1 MAKRT
6 WKRWT
11 EKEIEL
17 LIDYYK
23 SGLTVKQ
30 IQETFVKTRSA
41 GSVAVKVNQL
51 QKEGKIQY
59 RQKSKQ
65 PKAMQED
72 FIPQKVIAREKII
85 IKLSKEIK
93 TLKGQLESARKELK
107 AQFKSKNDIWNE
119 PYTTKW
125 SKTGVE
131 ASKTWDYYRDAPKT
145 PEWVKAGKKAMQG
158 KYSTMFAGAVGNQS
172 NMNSKIADKCDAIKE
187 LLQLK
192 NAQYGDSALNPV
204 RVFSK
209 ADSAEQLKVRIDDK
223 LSRLVRGDDSLESDE
238 EIIKDLIG
246 YLVLL
251 LIQYDTQAQSE
262 GNA

>member
-1 MAKRT
+1 MVKRN

-17 LIDYYK
+17 LIYYYK
-23 SGLTVKQ
+23 SGWTVKQ
-30 IQETFVKTRSA
+30 IQEIFVKTRSA
-41 GSVAVKVNQL
+41 GSVAVKINQL

-93 TLKGQLESARKELK
+93 TLKGQLESAKKALKECMSNPQK
-107 AQFKSKNDIWNE
+107 YKHDIWNE
-119 PYTTKW
+119 PYKSKW
-125 SKTGVE
+125 
-131 ASKTWDYYRDAPKT
+131 PKT
-145 PEWVKAGKKAMQG
+145 PPWVEAGKKAMQG
-158 KYSTMFAGAVGNQS
+158 NPQPSQPQA
-172 NMNSKIADKCDAIKE
+172 NMNSKIADKCDAIKA

-192 NAQYGDSALNPV
+192 NSQYGDSAMNPV

-209 ADSAEQLKVRIDDK
+209 ADSTEQLKVRIDDK

-238 EIIKDLIG
+238 EVIKDLIG
-246 YLVLL
+246 YLILL
-251 LIQYDTQAQSE
+251 LIQYDTQSSSE

>member
-1 MAKRT
+1 MVKRN

-17 LIDYYK
+17 LIYYYK
-23 SGLTVKQ
+23 SGWTVKQ
-30 IQETFVKTRSA
+30 IQEIFVKTRSA
-41 GSVAVKVNQL
+41 GSVAVKINQL

-65 PKAMQED
+65 PKSLRLD
-72 FIPQKVIAREKII
+72 RRSVIAKQGA
-85 IKLSKEIK
+85 EIK
-93 TLKGQLESARKELK
+93 ILKELLEDAKKKLK
-107 AQFKSKNDIWNE
+107 AKYSFEKYKYD
-119 PYTTKW
+119 
-125 SKTGVE
+125 
-131 ASKTWDYYRDAPKT
+131 KT
-145 PEWVKAGKKAMQG
+145 PPWVEAGKKAMMGMPQP
-158 KYSTMFAGAVGNQS
+158 SQPQA
-172 NMNSKIADKCDAIKE
+172 NMNSKIADKCEAIKS

-209 ADSAEQLKVRIDDK
+209 ADSTEQLKVRIDDK

-238 EIIKDLIG
+238 EVIKDLIG
-246 YLVLL
+246 YLILL
-251 LIQYDTQAQSE
+251 LIQYDTQSSSE